1 MVISCKSINLVSEI
15 SCGKGEDCSDESP
28 CNVNMM
34 SAMTS
39 FDPESSDIIVH
50 EGTYQDEPQIVY
62 VKKGLCHRCLK
73 GSCFTEKVVCIVC
86 GARYCSNCVLR
97 AMGSMPEGRKC
108 ITCVSSPVHESRRG
122 TLGKCSWGLKQL
134 LTDLNV
140 KQIMRAEIS
149 CEANQLPSEVVY
161 VNGKPLCHEEL
172 VRLQT
177 CPNPPKKLKPGMYW
191 YDKISGFWGKEGQK
205 PCQIISAQ
213 LEVGDSIKRNASNG
227 NTNILINNRE
237 ITKAELWML
246 QWSGILCEGNLHLW
260 LSKDGSYQEEGQNN
274 VAGRTKLWDKTGT
287 KLVCAL
293 LSLPIPP
300 EHANSSGKEVV
311 NLGNGVVLNYLA
323 QKTLNKFL
331 LVGYDKSGTSTIFKQ
346 ARMVY
351 NVCFSEDERQNIKP
365 MIQSSLYGY
374 LVILLEARERFE
386 EECLTEMRKK
396 SIDKP
401 GPSGSGGQ
409 IDEKNIYSINPRL
422 KAFSDWLLQEM
433 ISGNLEVIF
442 PAASHAYAPVVEEL
456 WKDRALQAT
465 YNRRNEICMLPKV
478 ANYFLD
484 RAVEISRTDY
494 EPSDM
499 DILYAEGSTSSNGL
513 VCMEFS
519 FPKSTQDSFMDPAD
533 QNDLLQ
539 RYQLIR
545 FHASNLEENCK
556 WLEMF
561 EDIDLIL
568 YCVALPDYN
577 QFSDD
582 DNGVST
588 NKMLVSKKLFE
599 NIVTHPNF
607 HQKDFILILSEF
619 DVFEEKI
626 EQVPLSQCEWFHDFN
641 PVISIHHNSSTSNN
655 YNNSSLA
662 QCAFHYIAVKYK
674 RLFNSLT
681 GGRKLYVSLV
691 TGLEP
696 DSVDETLRY
705 AREIL
710 KWNELSMQSNV
721 TDEETQ
727 VPGPKRPGHVR
738 TYGLSSSLTDV
749 IGGGYRQSQEQTQI
763 IQMQLQE
770 QFNQY
775 RVQLE
780 MQMKEMMGA
789 MRTEMQDTIQSQQT
803 VIQAQQTRVEH
814 LEYQLQAMSGPVAP
828 AATPL
833 DSLHNRH
840 VPRASST
847 HRTATWSEPVP
858 HSQQQ
863 SHASTSSFN
872 YQRGERRRKSSR
884 WDKLLGPDFLSVL
897 GYNLVENCGGSGGG
911 DPFGCTGI
919 SCLPSHDG
927 IAFHFLYMLQKAEIL
942 FCFMRWVVDFM
953 LCSWS

>member
-237 ITKAELWML
+237 ITKAELRML
-246 QWSGILCEGNLHLW
+246 QWAGILCEGNLHLW

-274 VAGRTKLWDKTGT
+274 VTGRTKLWDKTGT

-311 NLGNGVVLNYLA
+311 NLGNGVVPNYLA

-484 RAVEISRTDY
+484 RTM
-494 EPSDM
+494 PSNDRV
-499 DILYAEGSTSSNGL
+499 AE
-513 VCMEFS
+513 VM
-519 FPKSTQDSFMDPAD
+519 
-533 QNDLLQ
+533 
-539 RYQLIR
+539 
-545 FHASNLEENCK
+545 
-556 WLEMF
+556 
-561 EDIDLIL
+561 
-568 YCVALPDYN
+568 
-577 QFSDD
+577 
-582 DNGVST
+582 
-588 NKMLVSKKLFE
+588 
-599 NIVTHPNF
+599 
-607 HQKDFILILSEF
+607 
-619 DVFEEKI
+619 
-626 EQVPLSQCEWFHDFN
+626 
-641 PVISIHHNSSTSNN
+641 
-655 YNNSSLA
+655 
-662 QCAFHYIAVKYK
+662 
-674 RLFNSLT
+674 
-681 GGRKLYVSLV
+681 
-691 TGLEP
+691 
-696 DSVDETLRY
+696 
-705 AREIL
+705 
-710 KWNELSMQSNV
+710 ELSMQSNV

-780 MQMKEMMGA
+780 LQMKEMMGA

-840 VPRASST
+840 VPRASSI

-863 SHASTSSFN
+863 SHASTSSFSRHLSS
-872 YQRGERRRKSSR
+872 QEIQLSKRRK
-884 WDKLLGPDFLSVL
+884 K
-897 GYNLVENCGGSGGG
+897 
-911 DPFGCTGI
+911 
-919 SCLPSHDG
+919 
-927 IAFHFLYMLQKAEIL
+927 KKKK
-942 FCFMRWVVDFM
+942 
-953 LCSWS
+953 

>member
-1 MVISCKSINLVSEI
+1 
-15 SCGKGEDCSDESP
+15 
-28 CNVNMM
+28 
-34 SAMTS
+34 
-39 FDPESSDIIVH
+39 
-50 EGTYQDEPQIVY
+50 
-62 VKKGLCHRCLK
+62 
-73 GSCFTEKVVCIVC
+73 
-86 GARYCSNCVLR
+86 
-97 AMGSMPEGRKC
+97 
-108 ITCVSSPVHESRRG
+108 
-122 TLGKCSWGLKQL
+122 
-134 LTDLNV
+134 
-140 KQIMRAEIS
+140 
-149 CEANQLPSEVVY
+149 
-161 VNGKPLCHEEL
+161 
-172 VRLQT
+172 
-177 CPNPPKKLKPGMYW
+177 
-191 YDKISGFWGKEGQK
+191 
-205 PCQIISAQ
+205 
-213 LEVGDSIKRNASNG
+213 
-227 NTNILINNRE
+227 
-237 ITKAELWML
+237 
-246 QWSGILCEGNLHLW
+246 
-260 LSKDGSYQEEGQNN
+260 
-274 VAGRTKLWDKTGT
+274 
-287 KLVCAL
+287 
-293 LSLPIPP
+293 
-300 EHANSSGKEVV
+300 
-311 NLGNGVVLNYLA
+311 
-323 QKTLNKFL
+323 
-331 LVGYDKSGTSTIFKQ
+331 
-346 ARMVY
+346 
-351 NVCFSEDERQNIKP
+351 
-365 MIQSSLYGY
+365 
-374 LVILLEARERFE
+374 
-386 EECLTEMRKK
+386 MRKK

-641 PVISIHHNSSTSNN
+641 PVISIHHNSST
-655 YNNSSLA
+655 
-662 QCAFHYIAVKYK
+662 
-674 RLFNSLT
+674 R
-681 GGRKLYVSLV
+681 GRKLYVSLV

-710 KWNELSMQSNV
+710 KWNEEKPSLTTYDRSSSSIEELSMQSNV

-780 MQMKEMMGA
+780 LQMKEMMGA

-840 VPRASST
+840 VPRASSI

-863 SHASTSSFN
+863 SHASTSSFSRHLSS
-872 YQRGERRRKSSR
+872 QEIQLSKRRK
-884 WDKLLGPDFLSVL
+884 K
-897 GYNLVENCGGSGGG
+897 
-911 DPFGCTGI
+911 
-919 SCLPSHDG
+919 
-927 IAFHFLYMLQKAEIL
+927 KKKK
-942 FCFMRWVVDFM
+942 
-953 LCSWS
+953 

>member
-237 ITKAELWML
+237 ITKAELRML
-246 QWSGILCEGNLHLW
+246 QWAGILCEGNLHLW

-274 VAGRTKLWDKTGT
+274 VTGRTKLWDKTGT

-311 NLGNGVVLNYLA
+311 NLGNGVVPNYLA

-401 GPSGSGGQ
+401 GPSGMRRV
-409 IDEKNIYSINPRL
+409 YFTVLFSI
-422 KAFSDWLLQEM
+422 
-433 ISGNLEVIF
+433 
-442 PAASHAYAPVVEEL
+442 
-456 WKDRALQAT
+456 
-465 YNRRNEICMLPKV
+465 
-478 ANYFLD
+478 
-484 RAVEISRTDY
+484 
-494 EPSDM
+494 
-499 DILYAEGSTSSNGL
+499 
-513 VCMEFS
+513 
-519 FPKSTQDSFMDPAD
+519 
-533 QNDLLQ
+533 
-539 RYQLIR
+539 QLIYNITISP
-545 FHASNLEENCK
+545 SN
-556 WLEMF
+556 
-561 EDIDLIL
+561 
-568 YCVALPDYN
+568 
-577 QFSDD
+577 S
-582 DNGVST
+582 
-588 NKMLVSKKLFE
+588 
-599 NIVTHPNF
+599 
-607 HQKDFILILSEF
+607 
-619 DVFEEKI
+619 
-626 EQVPLSQCEWFHDFN
+626 
-641 PVISIHHNSSTSNN
+641 
-655 YNNSSLA
+655 
-662 QCAFHYIAVKYK
+662 
-674 RLFNSLT
+674 
-681 GGRKLYVSLV
+681 
-691 TGLEP
+691 
-696 DSVDETLRY
+696 
-705 AREIL
+705 
-710 KWNELSMQSNV
+710 
-721 TDEETQ
+721 
-727 VPGPKRPGHVR
+727 
-738 TYGLSSSLTDV
+738 
-749 IGGGYRQSQEQTQI
+749 
-763 IQMQLQE
+763 
-770 QFNQY
+770 
-775 RVQLE
+775 
-780 MQMKEMMGA
+780 
-789 MRTEMQDTIQSQQT
+789 
-803 VIQAQQTRVEH
+803 
-814 LEYQLQAMSGPVAP
+814 
-828 AATPL
+828 
-833 DSLHNRH
+833 
-840 VPRASST
+840 
-847 HRTATWSEPVP
+847 
-858 HSQQQ
+858 
-863 SHASTSSFN
+863 
-872 YQRGERRRKSSR
+872 
-884 WDKLLGPDFLSVL
+884 
-897 GYNLVENCGGSGGG
+897 
-911 DPFGCTGI
+911 
-919 SCLPSHDG
+919 
-927 IAFHFLYMLQKAEIL
+927 
-942 FCFMRWVVDFM
+942 
-953 LCSWS
+953 